1 MPVRWRRGS
10 PSVRVI
16 SFAGLSPGDLLF
28 FGGPQPMIAPTRWR
42 PATDV
47 CETPEAVTL
56 TIELAGVREEDLD
69 IELYADA
76 VVVEGHRSSQ
86 TCGPDA
92 VYHALE
98 IRHGDFRVEVP
109 LPRGIDG
116 DQPSATL
123 DNGFLRITL
132 PRTAAARVPV
142 DGPAR

>member
-1 MPVRWRRGS
+1 
-10 PSVRVI
+10 
-16 SFAGLSPGDLLF
+16 
-28 FGGPQPMIAPTRWR
+28 MIAPTRWR

-47 CETPEAVTL
+47 CETPEAITL

-76 VVVEGHRSSQ
+76 VVVEGHRAPQ
-86 TCGPDA
+86 TCGTDA

-98 IRHGDFRVEVP
+98 IRHGDFRVEVA
-109 LPRGIDG
+109 LPGGIDG

-123 DNGFLRITL
+123 DNGFLRIML
-132 PRTAAARVPV
+132 PKAAGTRVPL